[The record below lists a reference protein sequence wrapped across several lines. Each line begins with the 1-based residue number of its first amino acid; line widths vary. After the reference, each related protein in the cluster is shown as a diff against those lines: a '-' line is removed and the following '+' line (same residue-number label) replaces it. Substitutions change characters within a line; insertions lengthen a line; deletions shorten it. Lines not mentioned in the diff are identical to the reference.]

1 MTWAGAVL
9 AVVPKDVPRQ
19 RVRGGWEPCCAVS
32 LPVRVLRDVPAEPSV
47 DWRSG
52 WVPVQRLVVGWV
64 AVGQPYGAQPA
75 FVPAADEQWSAG
87 EPPVSAV
94 LSSGELRPVG
104 QQAWQAPRGVPEA
117 SEPWP
122 GWERLALRRASQRRA
137 VAVLA
142 SPELLQ
148 GCRQL
153 SSPTGWLCQEQ
164 AWPALKPLWIHR
176 HS

>member
-1 MTWAGAVL
+1 MS
-9 AVVPKDVPRQ
+9 AVVLKDVHRQ
-19 RVRGGWEPCCAVS
+19 RVRGGLELCCVVL
-32 LPVRVLRDVPAEPSV
+32 LPVRVLRGVPAEPSV

-52 WVPVQRLVVGWV
+52 WVSVQRLVVGWV
-64 AVGQPYGAQPA
+64 AVEQQYGAQPA
-75 FVPAADEQWSAG
+75 SVPAADEQSSAG
-87 EPPVSAV
+87 EPPASAV

-104 QQAWQAPRGVPEA
+104 QQAWQAPRDVPEA

-122 GWERLALRRASQRRA
+122 GWERLALRRVSQQRA

-148 GCRQL
+148 GCRPL

-164 AWPALKPLWIHR
+164 VWPALKPLWIHR